1 MIQFKSSY
9 SFNVLIRLIVV
20 SVLVVSLIFYN
31 FDYIQNIYLRNQLT
45 NTGYIINGSIIGLF
59 LLGMVKLVL
68 SLLFYWREERA
79 VGKFIIN
86 VHRDSFN
93 PIETINKKSLI
104 YHRYMTM
111 QEIYHQHAPVNQNA
125 LAATM
130 VASESTR
137 LSLPKFVS
145 NILILTG
152 VFGTIISLSIA
163 LVGAS
168 SLMEDNGISGM
179 GQVIHGMSTALSTTT
194 TAIICYLLFGYFYLK
209 LTDIQTNLFSAIE
222 QITTLH
228 LVPRFSHQ
236 SENMLHQLAELIKSL
251 RHTAA
256 NMQQS
261 QQQYLE
267 MTANVNEITLNYN
280 DRVSG
285 MADDLRDIKEL
296 LRLGF
301 RLPEDHPH
309 FSSSQKTEQKQN
321 SLNQTMQKTDLQK
334 ADLQKDSAQ
343 NFVTKAMATQAAT
356 AQNSD
361 LNTK

>member
-9 SFNVLIRLIVV
+9 SFNVLLRLLAV
-20 SVLVVSLIFYN
+20 SLLVVVLIFYN
-31 FDYIQNIYLRNQLT
+31 FDYIQNVYLKNQLT
-45 NTGYIINGSIIGLF
+45 LTGYTINGSILGLF
-59 LLGMVKLVL
+59 LLGMIKLVS

-79 VGKFIIN
+79 VGKFIVN
-86 VHRDSFN
+86 VHRDNFN
-93 PIETINKKSLI
+93 PSDAINKKSLI
-104 YHRYMTM
+104 YHRYVTM
-111 QEIYHQHAPVNQNA
+111 QDIYRQHATINQSA

-152 VFGTIISLSIA
+152 VFGTIVSLSIA
-163 LVGAS
+163 LLGAS
-168 SLMEDNGISGM
+168 NLMEDNGVGSM

-222 QITTLH
+222 QITTQH
-228 LVPRFSHQ
+228 LMPRFSHQ
-236 SENMLHQLAELIKSL
+236 SENMVHQLAELIKSL

-256 NMQQS
+256 NMQLS

-267 MTANVNEITLNYN
+267 MGAKVNEITSSY
-280 DRVSG
+280 DARISG
-285 MADDLRDIKEL
+285 MSDDIADIKEL

-301 RLPEDHPH
+301 RLPEDHTH
-309 FSSSQKTEQKQN
+309 YSETKKVVGQKTEPLN
-321 SLNQTMQKTDLQK
+321 SLIETSENH
-334 ADLQKDSAQ
+334 
-343 NFVTKAMATQAAT
+343 
-356 AQNSD
+356 
-361 LNTK
+361 

>member
-1 MIQFKSSY
+1 MIQFKPSY
-9 SFNVLIRLIVV
+9 SFNVLMRLIVV
-20 SVLVVSLIFYN
+20 SILVAILIFYN
-31 FDYIQNIYLRNQLT
+31 FDFIQNVYLKNQLT
-45 NTGYIINGSIIGLF
+45 HTGYIINGSIVGLF
-59 LLGMVKLVL
+59 LLGLAKLVL
-68 SLLFYWREERA
+68 SMLYYWREERA

-86 VHRDSFN
+86 VHRDNFN
-93 PIETINKKSLI
+93 PADSINKKSLI

-111 QEIYHQHAPVNQNA
+111 QEIYRQHAPVNQNA

-137 LSLPKFVS
+137 LSLPKFIS

-163 LVGAS
+163 LLGAS
-168 SLMEDNGISGM
+168 SLMEENGISSM

-236 SENMLHQLAELIKSL
+236 SENMIHQLAELIKSL

-256 NMQQS
+256 NMQLS

-267 MTANVNEITLNYN
+267 MGSKVNEITSKY
-280 DRVSG
+280 DERISG
-285 MADDLRDIKEL
+285 MSDDITDIKEL

-301 RLPEDHPH
+301 RLPDDHQH
-309 FSSSQKTEQKQN
+309 HSQKTAQN
-321 SLNQTMQKTDLQK
+321 QSTLNQSTQNQSTVTSASQNP
-334 ADLQKDSAQ
+334 DSG
-343 NFVTKAMATQAAT
+343 TK
-356 AQNSD
+356 
-361 LNTK
+361 

>member
-9 SFNVLIRLIVV
+9 SFNVLMRLIAV
-20 SVLVVSLIFYN
+20 SVLVVILIFYN
-31 FDYIQNIYLRNQLT
+31 FDFIQNVYLKDQLT
-45 NTGYIINGSIIGLF
+45 NTGYIINGTIVGLF
-59 LLGMVKLVL
+59 VLGMAKLVT
-68 SLLFYWREERA
+68 SMLFYWREERA

-86 VHRDSFN
+86 IHRDNFN
-93 PIETINKKSLI
+93 PMESINKKSLI
-104 YHRYMTM
+104 YRRYITM
-111 QEIYHQHAPVNQNA
+111 QEIYRQHAPVNQNA

-130 VASESTR
+130 VAAESTR

-163 LVGAS
+163 LLGAS
-168 SLMEDNGISGM
+168 NLMEENGIASM

-222 QITTLH
+222 QVTTLH

-236 SENMLHQLAELIKSL
+236 SENMIHQLAELIKSL

-256 NMQQS
+256 NMQLS

-267 MTANVNEITLNYN
+267 MGSKVNEITSKYDDRIAGMSN
-280 DRVSG
+280 DL
-285 MADDLRDIKEL
+285 ADIKEL

-301 RLPEDHPH
+301 RLPDDHPH
-309 FSSSQKTEQKQN
+309 FSSPKPVPQ
-321 SLNQTMQKTDLQK
+321 SLEPNK
-334 ADLQKDSAQ
+334 
-343 NFVTKAMATQAAT
+343 
-356 AQNSD
+356 
-361 LNTK
+361 

>member
-9 SFNVLIRLIVV
+9 SFNVLLRLIAVAM
-20 SVLVVSLIFYN
+20 LVVVLIFLN
-31 FDYIQNIYLRNQLT
+31 FDFIQNVYLKNQLT
-45 NTGYIINGSIIGLF
+45 NTGYIINGSIVFLF
-59 LLGMVKLVL
+59 LLGMVKLVA

-79 VGKFIIN
+79 VGKFIVN
-86 VHRDSFN
+86 VHHEDFN
-93 PIETINKKSLI
+93 PSDSINKKSLI
-104 YHRYMTM
+104 YHRYVTM
-111 QEIYHQHAPVNQNA
+111 QDIYRQHGPINQSA
-125 LAATM
+125 MAATM

-163 LVGAS
+163 LLGAS
-168 SLMEDNGISGM
+168 SLMEDNGIGGM

-222 QITTLH
+222 QITTQH
-228 LVPRFSHQ
+228 LMPRFSHQ
-236 SENMLHQLAELIKSL
+236 SESMIHQLAELIKSL

-256 NMQQS
+256 NMQLS

-267 MTANVNEITLNYN
+267 MGSKVNEITTHY
-280 DRVSG
+280 DARVSG
-285 MADDLRDIKEL
+285 MSDDIADIKEL

-301 RLPEDHPH
+301 RLPDDHTH
-309 FSSSQKTEQKQN
+309 FSDKQKTHSQRSSVVSSVSKSDE
-321 SLNQTMQKTDLQK
+321 NQ
-334 ADLQKDSAQ
+334 
-343 NFVTKAMATQAAT
+343 
-356 AQNSD
+356 
-361 LNTK
+361 

>member
-1 MIQFKSSY
+1 MIQFKPSY
-9 SFNVLIRLIVV
+9 SFNILMRLIVV
-20 SVLVVSLIFYN
+20 SILVAILIYYN
-31 FDYIQNIYLRNQLT
+31 FDFIQNVYLKNQLT
-45 NTGYIINGSIIGLF
+45 HTGYIINGSIIGLF
-59 LLGMVKLVL
+59 FLGLVKLVSSML
-68 SLLFYWREERA
+68 YYWREERA
-79 VGKFIIN
+79 VEKFIIN
-86 VHRDSFN
+86 VHRDNFN
-93 PIETINKKSLI
+93 PADSINKKSLI

-111 QEIYHQHAPVNQNA
+111 QEIYRQHAPVNQNA

-163 LVGAS
+163 LLGAS
-168 SLMEDNGISGM
+168 SLMEENGISSM
-179 GQVIHGMSTALSTTT
+179 SQVIHGMSTALSTTT

-222 QITTLH
+222 QVTTLY

-236 SENMLHQLAELIKSL
+236 SENMIHQLAELIKSL

-256 NMQQS
+256 NMQLS

-267 MTANVNEITLNYN
+267 MGSKVNEITAKY
-280 DRVSG
+280 DGRISG
-285 MADDLRDIKEL
+285 MTDDITDIKEL

-301 RLPEDHPH
+301 RLPDDHQH
-309 FSSSQKTEQKQN
+309 HSQKTDQTQN
-321 SLNQTMQKTDLQK
+321 VQNHSTQNQSTQNQNTQIQSTQNNSTQTS
-334 ADLQKDSAQ
+334 ASQNPDSG
-343 NFVTKAMATQAAT
+343 TK
-356 AQNSD
+356 
-361 LNTK
+361 

>member
-9 SFNVLIRLIVV
+9 SFNVLLRLIAVTM
-20 SVLVVSLIFYN
+20 LVVVLIFYN
-31 FDYIQNIYLRNQLT
+31 FDYIQNVYLKNQLT
-45 NTGYIINGSIIGLF
+45 NTGYIINGSIVAIF
-59 LLGMVKLVL
+59 LLGMAKLVS

-79 VGKFIIN
+79 VGKFIVN
-86 VHRDSFN
+86 VHHEDFN
-93 PIETINKKSLI
+93 PSDTINKKSLI
-104 YHRYMTM
+104 YHRYVTM
-111 QEIYHQHAPVNQNA
+111 QDIYRQHASINQSA
-125 LAATM
+125 MAATM

-168 SLMEDNGISGM
+168 SLIEDNGIGSM

-209 LTDIQTNLFSAIE
+209 LTDVQTNLFSAIE
-222 QITTLH
+222 QITTQH
-228 LVPRFSHQ
+228 LMPRFSHQ
-236 SENMLHQLAELIKSL
+236 SESMIHQLAELIKSL

-256 NMQQS
+256 NMQLS

-267 MTANVNEITLNYN
+267 MGTKVNQITTHY
-280 DRVSG
+280 DARVSG
-285 MADDLRDIKEL
+285 MSDDITDIKEL

-301 RLPEDHPH
+301 RLPEDHTH
-309 FSSSQKTEQKQN
+309 YTDRQKTRSQHN
-321 SLNQTMQKTDLQK
+321 SVVSSVSKSDENQ
-334 ADLQKDSAQ
+334 
-343 NFVTKAMATQAAT
+343 
-356 AQNSD
+356 
-361 LNTK
+361 

>member
-9 SFNVLIRLIVV
+9 SFNVLMRLIAV
-20 SVLVVSLIFYN
+20 SVLVVILIFYN
-31 FDYIQNIYLRNQLT
+31 FDFIKNVYLKDQLT
-45 NTGYIINGSIIGLF
+45 NTGYIINGSIVGLF
-59 LLGMVKLVL
+59 LIGMAKLVM
-68 SLLFYWREERA
+68 SMLFYWREERA

-86 VHRDSFN
+86 IHRDNFN
-93 PIETINKKSLI
+93 PTESINKKSLI
-104 YHRYMTM
+104 YHRYITM
-111 QEIYHQHAPVNQNA
+111 QEIYRQHAPVNQNA

-130 VASESTR
+130 VAAESTR
-137 LSLPKFVS
+137 LSLPKFVA

-163 LVGAS
+163 LLGAS
-168 SLMEDNGISGM
+168 NLMEENGIASM

-222 QITTLH
+222 QVTTLH

-236 SENMLHQLAELIKSL
+236 SENMIHQLAELIKSL

-256 NMQQS
+256 NMQLS

-267 MTANVNEITLNYN
+267 MGSKVNEITSRY
-280 DRVSG
+280 DERIGG
-285 MADDLRDIKEL
+285 MSDDLADIKEL

-309 FSSSQKTEQKQN
+309 FTAKKSAVKSET
-321 SLNQTMQKTDLQK
+321 QT
-334 ADLQKDSAQ
+334 
-343 NFVTKAMATQAAT
+343 FVTKAMA
-356 AQNSD
+356 AQKSASQKLESD
-361 LNTK
+361 TFESDKK

>member
-1 MIQFKSSY
+1 MIMIQFKPSY
-9 SFNVLIRLIVV
+9 SFNVLMRLIVV
-20 SVLVVSLIFYN
+20 SILVAILIFYN
-31 FDYIQNIYLRNQLT
+31 FDFIQNVYLKNQLT
-45 NTGYIINGSIIGLF
+45 HTGYIINGSIVGLF
-59 LLGMVKLVL
+59 LLGLAKLVL
-68 SLLFYWREERA
+68 SMLYYWREERA

-86 VHRDSFN
+86 VHRDNFN
-93 PIETINKKSLI
+93 PADSINKKSLI

-111 QEIYHQHAPVNQNA
+111 QEIYRQHAPVNQNA

-137 LSLPKFVS
+137 LSLPKFIS

-163 LVGAS
+163 LLGAS
-168 SLMEDNGISGM
+168 SLIEENGIGSM

-194 TAIICYLLFGYFYLK
+194 TAIICYLIFGYFYLK

-236 SENMLHQLAELIKSL
+236 SENMIHQLAELIKSL

-256 NMQQS
+256 NMQLS

-267 MTANVNEITLNYN
+267 MGSKVNEITAKY
-280 DRVSG
+280 DERISG
-285 MADDLRDIKEL
+285 MSDDITDIKEL

-301 RLPEDHPH
+301 RLPDDHQH
-309 FSSSQKTEQKQN
+309 HSQK
-321 SLNQTMQKTDLQK
+321 
-334 ADLQKDSAQ
+334 
-343 NFVTKAMATQAAT
+343 T
-356 AQNSD
+356 AQNSHIQTSASQNPD
-361 LNTK
+361 SGTK

>member
-20 SVLVVSLIFYN
+20 SILVVILIFYN
-31 FDYIQNIYLRNQLT
+31 LDYIQDIYLKNQLT
-45 NTGYIINGSIIGLF
+45 RTGYIINGSIVGLF
-59 LLGMVKLVL
+59 FLGMVKLIM

-86 VHRDSFN
+86 VHRDNFN
-93 PIETINKKSLI
+93 PTDSINNKSLI

-111 QEIYHQHAPVNQNA
+111 QEIYRQHAPVNQNA

-130 VASESTR
+130 IASESTR
-137 LSLPKFVS
+137 LSLPKFIS

-168 SLMEDNGISGM
+168 SLMEENGIGSM

-194 TAIICYLLFGYFYLK
+194 TAIVCYLLFGYFYLK
-209 LTDIQTNLFSAIE
+209 LTDVQTNLFSAIE
-222 QITTLH
+222 QVTTLH

-236 SENMLHQLAELIKSL
+236 SENMIHQLAELIKSL

-256 NMQQS
+256 NMQLS

-267 MTANVNEITLNYN
+267 MGSKVNEITSRY
-280 DRVSG
+280 DERVSG
-285 MADDLRDIKEL
+285 MSADITDIKEL

-301 RLPEDHPH
+301 RLPDDHPQ
-309 FSSSQKTEQKQN
+309 FSNREKSESKKQDKQTHNSSEMN
-321 SLNQTMQKTDLQK
+321 
-334 ADLQKDSAQ
+334 AQ
-343 NFVTKAMATQAAT
+343 NFISKTMSTQS
-356 AQNSD
+356 SD
-361 LNTK
+361 SDSK

>member
-1 MIQFKSSY
+1 M
-9 SFNVLIRLIVV
+9 
-20 SVLVVSLIFYN
+20 IFYN
-31 FDYIQNIYLRNQLT
+31 FEYIQNVYLKNQLT
-45 NTGYIINGSIIGLF
+45 DTGYIINGSIVGLF
-59 LLGMVKLVL
+59 SLGMAKLVL
-68 SLLFYWREERA
+68 SLLFYWKEERA

-86 VHRDSFN
+86 VHRDNFN
-93 PIETINKKSLI
+93 PTDTINKNSLI
-104 YHRYMTM
+104 YHRYVTM
-111 QEIYHQHAPVNQNA
+111 QEIYRQHAPVNQNA

-163 LVGAS
+163 LLGAS
-168 SLMEDNGISGM
+168 SLMESNGIASM

-194 TAIICYLLFGYFYLK
+194 TAIICYMLFGYFYLK

-222 QITTLH
+222 QVTTLH

-236 SENMLHQLAELIKSL
+236 SENMIHQLAELIKSL

-256 NMQQS
+256 NMQLS

-267 MTANVNEITLNYN
+267 MGSKVNEITSKYDERVAGMSN
-280 DRVSG
+280 D
-285 MADDLRDIKEL
+285 LTDIKEL

-301 RLPEDHPH
+301 RLPEDHQH
-309 FSSSQKTEQKQN
+309 FSQSHSFQN
-321 SLNQTMQKTDLQK
+321 TAEDKGVA
-334 ADLQKDSAQ
+334 ADAQ
-343 NFVTKAMATQAAT
+343 VASNFVAKAKATQ
-356 AQNSD
+356 QSGLDSD
-361 LNTK
+361 SDKK